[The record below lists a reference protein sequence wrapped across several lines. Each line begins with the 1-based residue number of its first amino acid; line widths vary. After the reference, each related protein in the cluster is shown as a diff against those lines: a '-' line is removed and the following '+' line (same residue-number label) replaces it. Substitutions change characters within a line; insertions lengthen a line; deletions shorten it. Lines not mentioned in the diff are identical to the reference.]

1 MAVAG
6 QGKPGVFVLPAVFG
20 NFTCGSN
27 MPVDEVVGD
36 GLGDVFAYGP
46 GLFVSHDAGKTFTS
60 VAQPGAVLAVSAVG
74 SSVWMLEAVC
84 PAGAGQS
91 VTAVP
96 CPLELFTSSDGGKT
110 FAKDSHLPA
119 AVVAAGTFLHGSGLG
134 NNWLQRT
141 DANAAY
147 IFVPPFRAAPA
158 GVGASNAEVVY
169 RSNDGGASWM
179 QSSIGGCANAFYA
192 QGSVSPQGQVMVV
205 CADQPSAGYQP
216 KSVFVS
222 PDGGAHWQARFSC
235 PQLGASS
242 SCASAPLNNG
252 YLGLA
257 EYVSPTTAF
266 VGGGR
271 SSLLVSNDAGASWQ
285 PVPGV
290 AANGGDTYTGAF
302 FGQLGYVFGDQG
314 SVAQGYIWTT
324 TDSGVTWSTT
334 PVRIAS

>member
-1 MAVAG
+1 MRLTMLLVLTLVAAACSSSPPASGSAGAVKSTTSTIAASSSSAKGIRYFPIWVDFPGPGQAWGLFWEKYSTQGCAMAVAG

-119 AVVAAGTFLHGSGLG
+119 AVVAAGTFLHGSGL
-134 NNWLQRT
+134 
-141 DANAAY
+141 
-147 IFVPPFRAAPA
+147 
-158 GVGASNAEVVY
+158 
-169 RSNDGGASWM
+169 
-179 QSSIGGCANAFYA
+179 
-192 QGSVSPQGQVMVV
+192 
-205 CADQPSAGYQP
+205 
-216 KSVFVS
+216 
-222 PDGGAHWQARFSC
+222 
-235 PQLGASS
+235 
-242 SCASAPLNNG
+242 
-252 YLGLA
+252 
-257 EYVSPTTAF
+257 
-266 VGGGR
+266 
-271 SSLLVSNDAGASWQ
+271 
-285 PVPGV
+285 
-290 AANGGDTYTGAF
+290 
-302 FGQLGYVFGDQG
+302 
-314 SVAQGYIWTT
+314 
-324 TDSGVTWSTT
+324 
-334 PVRIAS
+334 